1 MQEGLEEEGVA
12 LYPSGELKQAKGST
26 LSTPYTGVVQ
36 GQEVR
41 AKGYGTPTPH
51 GGGAYVIALSVPDE
65 FANALAN
72 ASDAVVRSTKFGKH
86 EAGGAPSHLA
96 GTWVT
101 MTKSTE
107 TTLTLAPDGQFSTGY
122 VAG

>member
-1 MQEGLEEEGVA
+1 
-12 LYPSGELKQAKGST
+12 
-26 LSTPYTGVVQ
+26 
-36 GQEVR
+36 
-41 AKGYGTPTPH
+41 
-51 GGGAYVIALSVPDE
+51 VPDE